1 MCTFIEMWFFCL
13 LQAVAVSALFGLVL
27 WVGALDGAPFLCAS
41 SPRGIFRLLCLYSKP
56 FVLAFCC
63 TELLV
68 CKNFSGF
75 PIVENGGPPISKNKK
90 KKYRSFAKTSVCMS
104 GIPLTQHGSLTVI
117 VNIWLMNK
125 RSHFQLKGG
134 TRMHKVWY
142 SWISYRLLLLLIR

>member
-1 MCTFIEMWFFCL
+1 MWLLYL

-41 SPRGIFRLLCLYSKP
+41 SPRGIFRFLCLYSKL

-75 PIVENGGPPISKNKK
+75 PIMENGGPAISKNKK
-90 KKYRSFAKTSVCMS
+90 IKYLSFAKTSVCTS
-104 GIPLTQHGSLTVI
+104 GIRYTPDPTWVPDCNS
-117 VNIWLMNK
+117 
-125 RSHFQLKGG
+125 
-134 TRMHKVWY
+134 
-142 SWISYRLLLLLIR
+142 